1 MQVQLCS
8 FLDRRALRG
17 FSLGSAH
24 STVHGRLASIF
35 GPVKVYGGEESLLSG
50 YSLQEKAAYPHE
62 VQQHPSS
69 CNLLNHTNSAVYLA
83 YSCLSTR
90 PIAQNRNIKHNID
103 KKVAYKQ
110 FQDRGL
116 SRFPASSA
124 EPSAAFQS
132 INANHRTVIQPS
144 DSLMNTPTLWVAN
157 ISAWRWSVFP
167 RSKLMDLLN
176 TSLEFPIHSLWPAAE
191 LLPQPSYVTS
201 SCKSAIIMSTV
212 SPQTS

>member
-1 MQVQLCS
+1 MPYFRDIIRLKLYNVIQNNGLTLIVQVQLCS

-17 FSLGSAH
+17 LSLGSAH
-24 STVHGRLASIF
+24 STVHGCLSRHLRRTTIF

-50 YSLQEKAAYPHE
+50 YSLQEKVAYPHE

-83 YSCLSTR
+83 YSCLPTR

-116 SRFPASSA
+116 SRFPEIVQRETSSA
-124 EPSAAFQS
+124 EPSVAIQS
-132 INANHRTVIQPS
+132 INATRIEVEAISEHLIFFQFSWGSMPPDLPS
-144 DSLMNTPTLWVAN
+144 L
-157 ISAWRWSVFP
+157 
-167 RSKLMDLLN
+167 
-176 TSLEFPIHSLWPAAE
+176 
-191 LLPQPSYVTS
+191 
-201 SCKSAIIMSTV
+201 
-212 SPQTS
+212 

>member
-132 INANHRTVIQPS
+132 INATHRTVIQPS